1 MKRIAKYTLW
11 LLPLVLLTVAFT
23 EYPSTRQDFEISK
36 NLEIFANMYKEL
48 NSAYVDDL
56 DPGKVM
62 RTGIDAMLNNLDPF
76 TNYIAEA
83 DIEGYRLL
91 REGTSD
97 NIGFEF
103 KKIGDFVTV
112 TEIFQGL
119 PADKAGI
126 KIGDQIVA
134 VDNKD
139 TKNKSSDE
147 VDYVLRGATGTTAE
161 LTLRRPGQNSDF
173 KVKINREEMEMPNVP
188 YSGLVEGDVA
198 YVSLS
203 TFSQDAG
210 KNIGNA
216 VRELRRENPNIKG
229 IILDL
234 RGNGGGLLIEAVN
247 LCNVFIPKN
256 EIVVTTRGKLK
267 EQDRSFRTQAS
278 GIEEDLPL
286 TVLID
291 KNSASASEI
300 VSGTLQDYDR
310 GVLIGQ
316 RSYGKGLVQNTV
328 EVGYNSRLKL
338 TTAKYYIP
346 SGRCIQSVEYR
357 NGEPVDIADTRR
369 AAFKTRNGRPVLDGG
384 GVAPDIKIE
393 QASDI
398 PVVKSLQDQDIIFRF
413 VTEYC
418 KGKDKMPEI
427 KDLRFTDFDAFLSFV
442 QKENFVFRTESEK
455 LLEQFK
461 QKVTD
466 EGYNLSTAV
475 GSLETA
481 LGAAQLELIRKHK
494 DLISKLIEKDIAG
507 RYYYANGR
515 AQIGLLRDPE
525 VQEAIKVIRNPAQ
538 YKSILKKS

>member
-11 LLPLVLLTVAFT
+11 LLPLALMTVAFT
-23 EYPSTRQDFEISK
+23 EYPSNRQDFEISK

-48 NSAYVDDL
+48 NSAYVDEL

-62 RTGIDAMLNNLDPF
+62 RSGIDAMLNNLDPF

-103 KKIGDFVTV
+103 KKIDNFVTV

-119 PADKAGI
+119 PADKSGI
-126 KIGDQIVA
+126 KIGDQIIA

-139 TKNKSSDE
+139 IQSKSADE
-147 VDYVLRGATGTTAE
+147 LDYVLRGATGTSIE
-161 LTLRRPGQNSDF
+161 LTMRRPGQNGDF
-173 KVKINREEMEMPNVP
+173 KAKINRQEMDLPNVP
-188 YSGLVEGDVA
+188 YSGLVEGDIA

-216 VRELRRENPNIKG
+216 LRELRKENPNIKG
-229 IILDL
+229 VILDL
-234 RGNGGGLLIEAVN
+234 RGNGGGLLVEAVN
-247 LCNVFIPKN
+247 LCNVFIPRN
-256 EIVVTTRGKLK
+256 ELVVTTRGKLK
-267 EQDRSFRTQAS
+267 EQDRSFRTQ
-278 GIEEDLPL
+278 GMGVEENLPL
-286 TVLID
+286 AVLID

-357 NGEPVDIADTRR
+357 KGEPVDIADSRR
-369 AAFKTRNGRPVLDGG
+369 ATFKTRNGRVVLDGG

-393 QASDI
+393 QASNI
-398 PVVKSLQDQDIIFRF
+398 PVVKALQDQDIIFRF
-413 VTEYC
+413 VTDYC
-418 KGKDKMPEI
+418 KGKEKIAEI
-427 KDLRFTDFDAFLSFV
+427 KDLRFEEFDKFLAFV
-442 QKENFVFRTESEK
+442 QKENFIFRTESEK

-461 QKVTD
+461 QKAGA
-466 EGYNLSTAV
+466 EGYELGTAV
-475 GSLETA
+475 GSLESA
-481 LGAAQLELIRKHK
+481 LGTAQLNLIKKHK
-494 DLISKLIEKDIAG
+494 DLISKVIEKEIAG

-525 VQEAIKVIRNPAQ
+525 VHEAIKVIRDPAQ
-538 YKSILKKS
+538 YKSILKKI

>member
-1 MKRIAKYTLW
+1 MRRSIKYTLW
-11 LLPLVLLTVAFT
+11 LLPLALLTVAFN
-23 EYPSTRQDFEISK
+23 EYPSSRQEFEISK

-48 NSAYVDDL
+48 NSAYVDEL

-62 RTGIDAMLNNLDPF
+62 RSGIDAMLNNLDPF

-112 TEIFQGL
+112 TEVFQDL

-147 VDYVLRGATGTTAE
+147 VDYVLRGATGTTVE
-161 LTLRRPGQNSDF
+161 LSLRRPGQTNEL
-173 KVKINREEMEMPNVP
+173 KVKLNRQEMEPNNVP
-188 YSGLVEGDVA
+188 YSGLVEGDIA

-210 KNIGNA
+210 KNIA
-216 VRELRRENPNIKG
+216 TALRDLRKQNPNIKG

-234 RGNGGGLLIEAVN
+234 RGNGGGLLLEAVN
-247 LCNVFIPKN
+247 LCNVFLPKN
-256 EIVVTTRGKLK
+256 ELVVTTRGKLK
-267 EQDRSFRTQAS
+267 EQDRAFRTQS
-278 GIEEDLPL
+278 SPVSDDLPL

-310 GVLIGQ
+310 GILIGQ

-357 NGEPVDIADTRR
+357 NGEPVDIADSRR
-369 AAFKTRNGRPVLDGG
+369 ATFKTRNGRIVLDGG
-384 GVAPDIKIE
+384 GVAPDLKIE
-393 QASDI
+393 QASSI
-398 PVVKSLQDQDIIFRF
+398 PVVKALQDQDILFRF

-427 KDLRFTDFDAFLSFV
+427 KDLRFTDFEAFLAFV

-461 QKVTD
+461 QKSSE
-466 EGYNLSTAV
+466 EGYNVSASLSA
-475 GSLETA
+475 LETA
-481 LGAAQLELIRKHK
+481 LNAAQMDLIRKHK

-525 VQEAIKVIRNPAQ
+525 VQEAVKVMRDPVR
-538 YKSILKKS
+538 YKSILGAK

>member
-11 LLPLVLLTVAFT
+11 LLPLALMTVAFT
-23 EYPSTRQDFEISK
+23 EYPSNRQDFEISK

-48 NSAYVDDL
+48 NSAYVDEL

-62 RTGIDAMLNNLDPF
+62 RSGIDAMLNNLDPF

-103 KKIGDFVTV
+103 KKIDNFVTV

-119 PADKAGI
+119 PADKSGI
-126 KIGDQIVA
+126 KIGDQIIA

-139 TKNKSSDE
+139 IQSKSADE
-147 VDYVLRGATGTTAE
+147 LDYVLRGATGTSIE
-161 LTLRRPGQNSDF
+161 LTVRRPGQNSDF
-173 KVKINREEMEMPNVP
+173 KAKINRQEMDLPNVP
-188 YSGLVEGDVA
+188 YSGLVEGDIA

-216 VRELRRENPNIKG
+216 VRELRKENPNIKG
-229 IILDL
+229 VILDL
-234 RGNGGGLLIEAVN
+234 RGNGGGLLVEAVN
-247 LCNVFIPKN
+247 LCNVFIPRN
-256 EIVVTTRGKLK
+256 ELVVTTRGKLK
-267 EQDRSFRTQAS
+267 EQDRSFRTQS
-278 GIEEDLPL
+278 IGVEEILPL
-286 TVLID
+286 AVLID

-357 NGEPVDIADTRR
+357 NGEPVDIADSRR
-369 AAFKTRNGRPVLDGG
+369 ATFKTRNGRVVLDGG

-393 QASDI
+393 QASNI
-398 PVVKSLQDQDIIFRF
+398 PVVKALQDQDIIFRF
-413 VTEYC
+413 VTDYC
-418 KGKDKMPEI
+418 KGKEKIAEI
-427 KDLRFTDFDAFLSFV
+427 KDLRFEEFDKFLAFV
-442 QKENFVFRTESEK
+442 QKENFIFRTESEK

-461 QKVTD
+461 QKAGA
-466 EGYNLSTAV
+466 EGYELGTAV
-475 GSLETA
+475 GSLESA
-481 LGAAQLELIRKHK
+481 LGTAQLDLIKKHK
-494 DLISKLIEKDIAG
+494 DLISKVIEKEIAG

-525 VQEAIKVIRNPAQ
+525 VHEAIKVIRDPAQ
-538 YKSILKKS
+538 YKSILKKI

>member
-11 LLPLVLLTVAFT
+11 LLPLALMTVAFT
-23 EYPSTRQDFEISK
+23 EYPSNRQDFEISK

-48 NSAYVDDL
+48 NSAYVDEL

-62 RTGIDAMLNNLDPF
+62 RSGIDAMLNNLDPF

-103 KKIGDFVTV
+103 KKIDNFVTV

-119 PADKAGI
+119 PADKSGI
-126 KIGDQIVA
+126 KIGDQIIA

-139 TKNKSSDE
+139 IQSKSADE
-147 VDYVLRGATGTTAE
+147 LDYVLRGATGTSIE
-161 LTLRRPGQNSDF
+161 LTVRRPGQNSDF
-173 KVKINREEMEMPNVP
+173 KAKINRQEMDLPNVP
-188 YSGLVEGDVA
+188 YSGLVEGDIA

-216 VRELRRENPNIKG
+216 VRELRKENPNIKG
-229 IILDL
+229 VILDL
-234 RGNGGGLLIEAVN
+234 RGNGGGLLVEAVN
-247 LCNVFIPKN
+247 LCNVFIPRN
-256 EIVVTTRGKLK
+256 ELVVTTRGKLK
-267 EQDRSFRTQAS
+267 EQDRSFRTQ
-278 GIEEDLPL
+278 GIGVEEILPL
-286 TVLID
+286 AVLID

-357 NGEPVDIADTRR
+357 NGEPVDIADSRR
-369 AAFKTRNGRPVLDGG
+369 ATFKTRNGRVVLDGG

-393 QASDI
+393 QASNI
-398 PVVKSLQDQDIIFRF
+398 PVLKALQDQDIIFRF
-413 VTEYC
+413 VTDYC
-418 KGKDKMPEI
+418 KGKEKIAEI
-427 KDLRFTDFDAFLSFV
+427 KDLRFEEFDKFLAFV
-442 QKENFVFRTESEK
+442 QKENFIFRTESEK

-461 QKVTD
+461 QKAGA
-466 EGYNLSTAV
+466 EGYELGTAV
-475 GSLETA
+475 GSLESA
-481 LGAAQLELIRKHK
+481 LGTAQLDLIKKHK
-494 DLISKLIEKDIAG
+494 DLISKVIEKEIAG

-525 VQEAIKVIRNPAQ
+525 VHEAIKVIRDPAQ
-538 YKSILKKS
+538 YKSILKKI

>member
-11 LLPLVLLTVAFT
+11 LLPLALMTVAFT
-23 EYPSTRQDFEISK
+23 EYPSNRQDFEISK

-48 NSAYVDDL
+48 NSAYVDEL

-62 RTGIDAMLNNLDPF
+62 RSGIDAMLNNLDPF

-103 KKIGDFVTV
+103 KKIDNFVTV
-112 TEIFQGL
+112 TELFEGL
-119 PADKAGI
+119 PADKSGI
-126 KIGDQIVA
+126 KIGDQIIA

-139 TKNKSSDE
+139 IQSKSADE
-147 VDYVLRGATGTTAE
+147 LDYVLRGATGTSIE
-161 LTLRRPGQNSDF
+161 LTMRRPGQTGDF
-173 KVKINREEMEMPNVP
+173 KAKINRQEMDLPNVP
-188 YSGLVEGDVA
+188 YSGLVEGDIA

-216 VRELRRENPNIKG
+216 VRELRKENPNIKG
-229 IILDL
+229 VILDL
-234 RGNGGGLLIEAVN
+234 RGNGGGLLVEAVN
-247 LCNVFIPKN
+247 LCNVFIPRN
-256 EIVVTTRGKLK
+256 ELVVTTRGKLR
-267 EQDRSFRTQAS
+267 EQDRSFRTQ
-278 GIEEDLPL
+278 GMGVEENLPL
-286 TVLID
+286 AVLID

-357 NGEPVDIADTRR
+357 NGEPVDIADSRR
-369 AAFKTRNGRPVLDGG
+369 ATFKTRNGRVVLDGG

-393 QASDI
+393 QASNI
-398 PVVKSLQDQDIIFRF
+398 PVVKALQDQDIIFRF
-413 VTEYC
+413 VTDYC
-418 KGKDKMPEI
+418 KGKEKIAEI
-427 KDLRFTDFDAFLSFV
+427 KDLRFEEFDKFLAFV
-442 QKENFVFRTESEK
+442 QKENFIFRTESEK

-461 QKVTD
+461 QKASA
-466 EGYNLSTAV
+466 EGYELGNSV

-481 LGAAQLELIRKHK
+481 LGTAQLDLIKKHK
-494 DLISKLIEKDIAG
+494 DLISKVIEKEIAG

-525 VQEAIKVIRNPAQ
+525 VHEAIKVIRDPAR
-538 YKSILKKS
+538 YKSILKKI

>member
-1 MKRIAKYTLW
+1 HFFPI
-11 LLPLVLLTVAFT
+11 
-23 EYPSTRQDFEISK
+23 DF
-36 NLEIFANMYKEL
+36 
-48 NSAYVDDL
+48 
-56 DPGKVM
+56 
-62 RTGIDAMLNNLDPF
+62 
-76 TNYIAEA
+76 
-83 DIEGYRLL
+83 
-91 REGTSD
+91 
-97 NIGFEF
+97 
-103 KKIGDFVTV
+103 
-112 TEIFQGL
+112 
-119 PADKAGI
+119 
-126 KIGDQIVA
+126 
-134 VDNKD
+134 
-139 TKNKSSDE
+139 
-147 VDYVLRGATGTTAE
+147 
-161 LTLRRPGQNSDF
+161 DF

-393 QASDI
+393 QASNI

>member
-11 LLPLVLLTVAFT
+11 LLPLALMTVAFT
-23 EYPSTRQDFEISK
+23 EYPSNRQDFEISK

-48 NSAYVDDL
+48 NSAYVDEL

-62 RTGIDAMLNNLDPF
+62 RSGIDAMLNNLDPF

-103 KKIGDFVTV
+103 KKIDNFVTV

-119 PADKAGI
+119 PADKSGI
-126 KIGDQIVA
+126 KIGDQIIA

-139 TKNKSSDE
+139 IQSKSADE
-147 VDYVLRGATGTTAE
+147 LDYVLRGATGTSIE
-161 LTLRRPGQNSDF
+161 LTVRRPGQTGDF
-173 KVKINREEMEMPNVP
+173 KAKINRQEMDLPNVP
-188 YSGLVEGDVA
+188 YSGLVEGDIA

-216 VRELRRENPNIKG
+216 LRELRKENPNIKG
-229 IILDL
+229 VILDL
-234 RGNGGGLLIEAVN
+234 RGNGGGLLVEAVN
-247 LCNVFIPKN
+247 LCNVFIPRN
-256 EIVVTTRGKLK
+256 ELVVTTRGKLK
-267 EQDRSFRTQAS
+267 EQDRSFRTQ
-278 GIEEDLPL
+278 GMGVEENLPL
-286 TVLID
+286 AVLID

-357 NGEPVDIADTRR
+357 NGEPVDIADSRR
-369 AAFKTRNGRPVLDGG
+369 ATFKTRNGRVVLDGG

-393 QASDI
+393 QASNI
-398 PVVKSLQDQDIIFRF
+398 PVVKALQDQDIIFRF
-413 VTEYC
+413 VTDYC
-418 KGKDKMPEI
+418 KGKEKVAEI
-427 KDLRFTDFDAFLSFV
+427 KDLRFEEFDKFLAFV
-442 QKENFVFRTESEK
+442 QKENFIFRTESEK

-461 QKVTD
+461 QKAGA
-466 EGYNLSTAV
+466 EGYELGTAV
-475 GSLETA
+475 GSLESA
-481 LGAAQLELIRKHK
+481 LGTAQLNLIKKHK
-494 DLISKLIEKDIAG
+494 DLISKVIEKEIAG

-525 VQEAIKVIRNPAQ
+525 VHEAIKVIRDPAQ
-538 YKSILKKS
+538 YKSILKKI

>member
-11 LLPLVLLTVAFT
+11 LLPLALMTVAFT
-23 EYPSTRQDFEISK
+23 EYPSNRQDFEISK

-48 NSAYVDDL
+48 NSAYVDEL

-62 RTGIDAMLNNLDPF
+62 RSGIDAMLNNLDPF

-103 KKIGDFVTV
+103 KKIDNFVTV
-112 TEIFQGL
+112 TELFEGL
-119 PADKAGI
+119 PADKSGI
-126 KIGDQIVA
+126 KIGDQIIA

-139 TKNKSSDE
+139 IQSKSADE
-147 VDYVLRGATGTTAE
+147 LDYVLRGATGTSIE
-161 LTLRRPGQNSDF
+161 LTMRRPGQTGDF
-173 KVKINREEMEMPNVP
+173 KAKINRQEMDLPNVP
-188 YSGLVEGDVA
+188 YSGLVEGDIA

-216 VRELRRENPNIKG
+216 VRELRKENPNIKG
-229 IILDL
+229 VILDL
-234 RGNGGGLLIEAVN
+234 RGNGGGLLVEAVN
-247 LCNVFIPKN
+247 LCNVFIPRN
-256 EIVVTTRGKLK
+256 ELVVTTRGKLK
-267 EQDRSFRTQAS
+267 EQDRSFRTQ
-278 GIEEDLPL
+278 GMGVEENLPL
-286 TVLID
+286 AVLID

-357 NGEPVDIADTRR
+357 NGEPVDIADSRR
-369 AAFKTRNGRPVLDGG
+369 ATFKTRNGRVVLDGG

-393 QASDI
+393 QASNI
-398 PVVKSLQDQDIIFRF
+398 PVVKALQDQDIIFRF
-413 VTEYC
+413 VTDYC
-418 KGKDKMPEI
+418 KGKEKIAEI
-427 KDLRFTDFDAFLSFV
+427 KDLRFEEFDKFLAFV
-442 QKENFVFRTESEK
+442 QKENFIFRTESEK

-461 QKVTD
+461 QKASA
-466 EGYNLSTAV
+466 EGYELGNSV

-481 LGAAQLELIRKHK
+481 LGTAQLDLIKKHK
-494 DLISKLIEKDIAG
+494 DLISKVIEKEIAG

-525 VQEAIKVIRNPAQ
+525 VHEAIKVIRDPAR
-538 YKSILKKS
+538 YKSILKKI

>member
-11 LLPLVLLTVAFT
+11 LLPLALMTVAFT
-23 EYPSTRQDFEISK
+23 EYPSNRQDFEISK

-48 NSAYVDDL
+48 NSAYVDEL

-62 RTGIDAMLNNLDPF
+62 RSGIDAMLNNLDPF

-103 KKIGDFVTV
+103 KKIDNFVTV
-112 TEIFQGL
+112 TELFEGL
-119 PADKAGI
+119 PADKSGI
-126 KIGDQIVA
+126 KIGDQIIA

-139 TKNKSSDE
+139 IQSKSADE
-147 VDYVLRGATGTTAE
+147 LDYVLRGATGTSIE
-161 LTLRRPGQNSDF
+161 LTMRRPGQTGDF
-173 KVKINREEMEMPNVP
+173 KAKINRQEMDLPNVP
-188 YSGLVEGDVA
+188 YSGLVEGDIA

-216 VRELRRENPNIKG
+216 VRELRKENPNIKG
-229 IILDL
+229 VILDL
-234 RGNGGGLLIEAVN
+234 RGNGGGLLVEAVN
-247 LCNVFIPKN
+247 LCNVFIPRN
-256 EIVVTTRGKLK
+256 ELVVTTRGKLK
-267 EQDRSFRTQAS
+267 EQDRSFRTQ
-278 GIEEDLPL
+278 GMGVEENLPL
-286 TVLID
+286 AVLID

-357 NGEPVDIADTRR
+357 NGEPVDIADSRR
-369 AAFKTRNGRPVLDGG
+369 ATFKTRNGRVVLDGG

-393 QASDI
+393 QASNI
-398 PVVKSLQDQDIIFRF
+398 PVVKALQDQDIIFRF
-413 VTEYC
+413 VTDYC
-418 KGKDKMPEI
+418 KGKEKIAEI
-427 KDLRFTDFDAFLSFV
+427 KDLRFEEFDKFLAFV
-442 QKENFVFRTESEK
+442 QKENLIFRTESEK

-461 QKVTD
+461 QKASA
-466 EGYNLSTAV
+466 EGYELGNSV

-481 LGAAQLELIRKHK
+481 LGTAQLDLIKKHK
-494 DLISKLIEKDIAG
+494 DLISKVIEKEIAG

-525 VQEAIKVIRNPAQ
+525 VHEAIKVIRDPAR
-538 YKSILKKS
+538 YKSILKKI

>member
-11 LLPLVLLTVAFT
+11 LLPLALMTVAFT
-23 EYPSTRQDFEISK
+23 EYPSNRQDFEISK

-48 NSAYVDDL
+48 NSAYVDEL

-62 RTGIDAMLNNLDPF
+62 RSGIDAMLNNLDPF

-103 KKIGDFVTV
+103 KKIDNFVTV
-112 TEIFQGL
+112 TELFEGL
-119 PADKAGI
+119 PADKSGI
-126 KIGDQIVA
+126 KIGDQIIA

-139 TKNKSSDE
+139 IQSKSADE
-147 VDYVLRGATGTTAE
+147 LDYVLRGATGTSIE
-161 LTLRRPGQNSDF
+161 LTMRRPGQTGDF
-173 KVKINREEMEMPNVP
+173 KAKINRQEMDLPNVP
-188 YSGLVEGDVA
+188 YSGLVEGDIA

-216 VRELRRENPNIKG
+216 VRELRKENPNIKG
-229 IILDL
+229 VILDL
-234 RGNGGGLLIEAVN
+234 RGNGGGLLVEAVN
-247 LCNVFIPKN
+247 LCNVFIPRN
-256 EIVVTTRGKLK
+256 ELVVTTRGKLK
-267 EQDRSFRTQAS
+267 EQDRSFRTQ
-278 GIEEDLPL
+278 GMGVEENLPL
-286 TVLID
+286 AVLID

-357 NGEPVDIADTRR
+357 NGEPVDIADSRR
-369 AAFKTRNGRPVLDGG
+369 ATFKTRNGRVVLDGG

-393 QASDI
+393 QASNI
-398 PVVKSLQDQDIIFRF
+398 PVVKALQDQDIIFRF
-413 VTEYC
+413 VTDYC
-418 KGKDKMPEI
+418 KGKEKIAEI
-427 KDLRFTDFDAFLSFV
+427 KDLRFEEFDKFLAFV
-442 QKENFVFRTESEK
+442 QKENFIFRTESEK

-461 QKVTD
+461 QKAIA
-466 EGYNLSTAV
+466 EGYELGNSV

-481 LGAAQLELIRKHK
+481 LGTAQLDLIKKHK
-494 DLISKLIEKDIAG
+494 DLISKVIEKEIAG

-525 VQEAIKVIRNPAQ
+525 VHEAIKVIRDPAR
-538 YKSILKKS
+538 YNSILKKI

>member
-11 LLPLVLLTVAFT
+11 LLPLALMTVAFT
-23 EYPSTRQDFEISK
+23 EYPSNRQDFEISK

-48 NSAYVDDL
+48 NSAYVDEL

-62 RTGIDAMLNNLDPF
+62 RSGIDAMLNNLDPF

-103 KKIGDFVTV
+103 KKIDNFVTV
-112 TEIFQGL
+112 TELFEGL
-119 PADKAGI
+119 PADKSGI
-126 KIGDQIVA
+126 KIGDQIIA

-139 TKNKSSDE
+139 IQSKSADE
-147 VDYVLRGATGTTAE
+147 LDYVLRGATGTSIE
-161 LTLRRPGQNSDF
+161 LTMRRPGQSGDF
-173 KVKINREEMEMPNVP
+173 KAKINRQEMDLPNVP
-188 YSGLVEGDVA
+188 YSGLVEGDIA

-216 VRELRRENPNIKG
+216 VRELRKENPNIKG
-229 IILDL
+229 VILDL
-234 RGNGGGLLIEAVN
+234 RGNGGGLLVEAVN
-247 LCNVFIPKN
+247 LCNVFIPRN
-256 EIVVTTRGKLK
+256 ELVVTTRGKLK
-267 EQDRSFRTQAS
+267 EQDRSFRTQ
-278 GIEEDLPL
+278 GMGVEENLPL
-286 TVLID
+286 AVLID

-357 NGEPVDIADTRR
+357 NGEPVDIADSRR
-369 AAFKTRNGRPVLDGG
+369 ATFKTRNGRVVLDGG

-393 QASDI
+393 QASNI
-398 PVVKSLQDQDIIFRF
+398 PVVKALQDQDIIFRF
-413 VTEYC
+413 VTDYC
-418 KGKDKMPEI
+418 KGKEKIAEI
-427 KDLRFTDFDAFLSFV
+427 KDLRFEEFDKFLAFV
-442 QKENFVFRTESEK
+442 QKENFIFRTESEK

-461 QKVTD
+461 QKASA
-466 EGYNLSTAV
+466 EGYELGNSV

-481 LGAAQLELIRKHK
+481 LGTAQLDLIKKHK
-494 DLISKLIEKDIAG
+494 DLISKVIEKEIAG

-525 VQEAIKVIRNPAQ
+525 VHEAIKVIRDPAQ
-538 YKSILKKS
+538 YKSILKKI

>member
-11 LLPLVLLTVAFT
+11 LLPLALMTVAFT
-23 EYPSTRQDFEISK
+23 EYPSNRQDFEISK

-48 NSAYVDDL
+48 NSGYVDEL

-62 RTGIDAMLNNLDPF
+62 RSGIDAMLNNLDPF

-103 KKIGDFVTV
+103 KKIDNFVTV

-119 PADKAGI
+119 PADKSGI
-126 KIGDQIVA
+126 KIGDQIIA

-139 TKNKSSDE
+139 IQSKSADE
-147 VDYVLRGATGTTAE
+147 LDYVLRGATGTSIE
-161 LTLRRPGQNSDF
+161 LTVHRPGQNGDF
-173 KVKINREEMEMPNVP
+173 KAKINRQEMDLPNVP
-188 YSGLVEGDVA
+188 YSGLVEGDIA

-216 VRELRRENPNIKG
+216 VRELRKENPNIKG
-229 IILDL
+229 VILDL
-234 RGNGGGLLIEAVN
+234 RGNGGGLLVEAVN

-256 EIVVTTRGKLK
+256 ELVVTTRGKLK
-267 EQDRSFRTQAS
+267 EQDRSFRTQAM
-278 GIEEDLPL
+278 GVEENLPMA
-286 TVLID
+286 VLID

-357 NGEPVDIADTRR
+357 NGEPVDIADSRR
-369 AAFKTRNGRPVLDGG
+369 ATFKTRNGRVVLDGG

-393 QASDI
+393 QASNI
-398 PVVKSLQDQDIIFRF
+398 PVVKALQDQDIIFRF

-418 KGKDKMPEI
+418 KGKEKMPEI
-427 KDLRFTDFDAFLSFV
+427 KDLRFEEFDKFLAFV
-442 QKENFVFRTESEK
+442 QKENFIFRTESEK

-461 QKVTD
+461 QKATA
-466 EGYNLSTAV
+466 EGYEINTALT
-475 GSLETA
+475 SLESA
-481 LGAAQLELIRKHK
+481 LGTAQLNLIKKHQE
-494 DLISKLIEKDIAG
+494 LISKVIEKEIAG

-525 VQEAIKVIRNPAQ
+525 VHEAIKVIRDPAR
-538 YKSILKKS
+538 YKSILKKI

>member
-11 LLPLVLLTVAFT
+11 LLPLALMTVAFT
-23 EYPSTRQDFEISK
+23 EYPSNRQDFEISK

-48 NSAYVDDL
+48 NSAYVDEL

-62 RTGIDAMLNNLDPF
+62 RSGIDAMLNNLDPF

-103 KKIGDFVTV
+103 KKIDNFVTV

-119 PADKAGI
+119 PADKSGI
-126 KIGDQIVA
+126 KIGDQIIA

-139 TKNKSSDE
+139 IQSKSADE
-147 VDYVLRGATGTTAE
+147 LDYVLRGATGTSIE
-161 LTLRRPGQNSDF
+161 LTVRRPGQNSDF
-173 KVKINREEMEMPNVP
+173 KAKINRQEMDLPNVP
-188 YSGLVEGDVA
+188 YSGLVEGDIA

-216 VRELRRENPNIKG
+216 VRELRKENPNIKG
-229 IILDL
+229 VILDL
-234 RGNGGGLLIEAVN
+234 RGNGGGLLVEAVN
-247 LCNVFIPKN
+247 LCNVFIPRN
-256 EIVVTTRGKLK
+256 ELVVTTRGKLK
-267 EQDRSFRTQAS
+267 EQDRSFRTQ
-278 GIEEDLPL
+278 GIGVEEILPL
-286 TVLID
+286 AVLID

-357 NGEPVDIADTRR
+357 NGEPVDIADSRR
-369 AAFKTRNGRPVLDGG
+369 ATFKTRNGRVVLDGG

-393 QASDI
+393 QASNI
-398 PVVKSLQDQDIIFRF
+398 PVVKALQDQDIIFRF
-413 VTEYC
+413 VTDYC
-418 KGKDKMPEI
+418 KGKEKIAEI
-427 KDLRFTDFDAFLSFV
+427 KDLRFEEFDKFLAFV
-442 QKENFVFRTESEK
+442 QKENFIFRTESEK

-461 QKVTD
+461 QKAGA
-466 EGYNLSTAV
+466 EGYELGTAV
-475 GSLETA
+475 GSLESA
-481 LGAAQLELIRKHK
+481 LGTAQLDLIKKHK
-494 DLISKLIEKDIAG
+494 DLISKVIEKEIAG

-525 VQEAIKVIRNPAQ
+525 VHEAIKVIRDPAQ
-538 YKSILKKS
+538 YKSILKKI

>member
-1 MKRIAKYTLW
+1 MKRVAKYTLW
-11 LLPLVLLTVAFT
+11 LLPLVLMTVAFT

-48 NSAYVDDL
+48 NTGYVDEL

-62 RTGIDAMLNNLDPF
+62 RDGIDAMLNNLDPF

-103 KKIGDFVTV
+103 KKIGDFTTV

-119 PADKAGI
+119 PADKAGV

-139 TKNKSSDE
+139 TKNKSTDE
-147 VDYVLRGATGTTAE
+147 VDYIMRGATGTTIE

-173 KVKINREEMEMPNVP
+173 KVKINRQEMDLPNVP
-188 YSGLVEGDVA
+188 YSGMVEGDIA

-210 KNIGNA
+210 KNIA
-216 VRELRRENPNIKG
+216 TALRGLLRENPNTKG

-256 EIVVTTRGKLK
+256 ELVTTTRGKIK
-267 EQDRSFRTQAS
+267 EQDRSFRTQNS
-278 GIEEDLPL
+278 PVSEDLPM

-310 GVLIGQ
+310 AVLIGQ
-316 RSYGKGLVQNTV
+316 RSYGKGLVQNTL

-357 NGEPVDIADTRR
+357 NGEPVDIADSRR
-369 AAFKTRNGRPVLDGG
+369 ATFKTRNGRTVLDGG
-384 GVAPDIKIE
+384 GVAPDIKVE
-393 QASDI
+393 QASNI
-398 PVVKSLQDQDIIFRF
+398 PVVKALQDQDIIFRY

-418 KGKDKMPEI
+418 KGKEKMPEV
-427 KDLRFTDFDAFLSFV
+427 KDLRFTEFDSFLAFV

-461 QKVTD
+461 QKAKD
-466 EGYNLSTAV
+466 EGYEINSSITAME
-475 GSLETA
+475 SA
-481 LGAAQLELIRKHK
+481 LTTAQLDLIRKHK

-525 VQEAIKVIRNPAQ
+525 VQEAVKVMRDQAR
-538 YKSILKKS
+538 YKTILKKS

>member
-11 LLPLVLLTVAFT
+11 LLPLALMTVAFT
-23 EYPSTRQDFEISK
+23 EYPSNRQDFEISK

-48 NSAYVDDL
+48 NSAYVDEL

-62 RTGIDAMLNNLDPF
+62 RSGIDAMLNNLDPF

-103 KKIGDFVTV
+103 KKIDNFVTV
-112 TEIFQGL
+112 TELFEGL
-119 PADKAGI
+119 PADKSGI
-126 KIGDQIVA
+126 KIGDQIIA

-139 TKNKSSDE
+139 IQSKSADE
-147 VDYVLRGATGTTAE
+147 LDYVLRGATGTSIE
-161 LTLRRPGQNSDF
+161 LTMRRPGQTGDF
-173 KVKINREEMEMPNVP
+173 KAKINRQEMDLPNVP
-188 YSGLVEGDVA
+188 YSGLVEGDIA

-216 VRELRRENPNIKG
+216 VRELRKENPNIKG
-229 IILDL
+229 VILDL
-234 RGNGGGLLIEAVN
+234 RGNGGGLLVEAVN
-247 LCNVFIPKN
+247 LCNVFIPRN
-256 EIVVTTRGKLK
+256 ELVVTTRGKLR
-267 EQDRSFRTQAS
+267 EQDRSFRTQ
-278 GIEEDLPL
+278 GMGVEENLPL
-286 TVLID
+286 AVLID

-357 NGEPVDIADTRR
+357 NGEPVDIADSRR
-369 AAFKTRNGRPVLDGG
+369 ATFKTRNGRVVLDGG

-393 QASDI
+393 QASNI
-398 PVVKSLQDQDIIFRF
+398 PVVKALQDQDIIFRF
-413 VTEYC
+413 VTDYC
-418 KGKDKMPEI
+418 KGKEKVAEI
-427 KDLRFTDFDAFLSFV
+427 KDLRFEEFDKFLAFV
-442 QKENFVFRTESEK
+442 QKENFIFRTESEK

-461 QKVTD
+461 QKASA
-466 EGYNLSTAV
+466 EGYELDNSV
-475 GSLETA
+475 GSLESA
-481 LGAAQLELIRKHK
+481 LGTAQLNLIKKHK
-494 DLISKLIEKDIAG
+494 DLISKVIEKEIAG

-525 VQEAIKVIRNPAQ
+525 VHEAIKVIRDPAR
-538 YKSILKKS
+538 YKSILKKI

>member
-11 LLPLVLLTVAFT
+11 LLPLALMTVAFT
-23 EYPSTRQDFEISK
+23 EYPSNRQDFEISK

-48 NSAYVDDL
+48 NSAYVDEL

-62 RTGIDAMLNNLDPF
+62 RSGIDAMLNNLDPF

-103 KKIGDFVTV
+103 KKIDNFVTV
-112 TEIFQGL
+112 TELFEGL
-119 PADKAGI
+119 PADKSGI
-126 KIGDQIVA
+126 KIGDQIIA

-139 TKNKSSDE
+139 IQSKSADE
-147 VDYVLRGATGTTAE
+147 LDYVLRGATGTSIE
-161 LTLRRPGQNSDF
+161 LTMRRPGQSGDF
-173 KVKINREEMEMPNVP
+173 KAKINRQEMDLPNVP
-188 YSGLVEGDVA
+188 YSGLVEGDIA

-216 VRELRRENPNIKG
+216 VRELRKENPNIKG
-229 IILDL
+229 VILDL
-234 RGNGGGLLIEAVN
+234 RGNGGGLLVEAVN
-247 LCNVFIPKN
+247 LCNVFIPRN
-256 EIVVTTRGKLK
+256 ELVVTTRGKLK
-267 EQDRSFRTQAS
+267 EQDRSFRTQ
-278 GIEEDLPL
+278 GMGVEENLPL
-286 TVLID
+286 AVLID

-357 NGEPVDIADTRR
+357 NGEPVDIADSRR
-369 AAFKTRNGRPVLDGG
+369 ATFKTRNGRVVLDGG

-393 QASDI
+393 QASNI
-398 PVVKSLQDQDIIFRF
+398 PVVKALQDQDIIFRF
-413 VTEYC
+413 VTDYC
-418 KGKDKMPEI
+418 KGKEKIAEI
-427 KDLRFTDFDAFLSFV
+427 KDLRFEEFDKFLAFV
-442 QKENFVFRTESEK
+442 QKENFIFRTESEK

-461 QKVTD
+461 QKAIA
-466 EGYNLSTAV
+466 EGYELGNSV

-481 LGAAQLELIRKHK
+481 LGTAQLDLIKKHK
-494 DLISKLIEKDIAG
+494 DLISKVIEKEIAG

-525 VQEAIKVIRNPAQ
+525 VHEAIKVIRDPAR
-538 YKSILKKS
+538 YNSILKKI

>member
-11 LLPLVLLTVAFT
+11 LLPLALMTVAFT
-23 EYPSTRQDFEISK
+23 EYPSNRQDFEISK

-48 NSAYVDDL
+48 NSAYVDEL

-62 RTGIDAMLNNLDPF
+62 RSGIDAMLNNLDPF

-103 KKIGDFVTV
+103 KKIDNFVTV
-112 TEIFQGL
+112 TELFEGL
-119 PADKAGI
+119 PADKSGI
-126 KIGDQIVA
+126 KIGDQIIA

-139 TKNKSSDE
+139 IQSKSADE
-147 VDYVLRGATGTTAE
+147 LDYVLRGATGTSIE
-161 LTLRRPGQNSDF
+161 LTMRRPGQTGDF
-173 KVKINREEMEMPNVP
+173 KAKINRQEMDLPNVP
-188 YSGLVEGDVA
+188 YSGLVEGDIA

-216 VRELRRENPNIKG
+216 VRELRKENPNIKG
-229 IILDL
+229 VILDL
-234 RGNGGGLLIEAVN
+234 RGNGGGLLVEAVN
-247 LCNVFIPKN
+247 LCNVFIPRN
-256 EIVVTTRGKLK
+256 ELVVTTRGKLR
-267 EQDRSFRTQAS
+267 EQDRSFRTQ
-278 GIEEDLPL
+278 GMGVEENLPL
-286 TVLID
+286 AVLID

-357 NGEPVDIADTRR
+357 NGEPVDIADSRR
-369 AAFKTRNGRPVLDGG
+369 ATFKTRNGRVVLDGG

-393 QASDI
+393 QASNI
-398 PVVKSLQDQDIIFRF
+398 PVVKALQDQDIIFRF
-413 VTEYC
+413 VTDYC
-418 KGKDKMPEI
+418 KGEEKIAEI
-427 KDLRFTDFDAFLSFV
+427 KDLRFEEFDKFLAFV
-442 QKENFVFRTESEK
+442 QKENFIFRTESEK

-461 QKVTD
+461 QKASA
-466 EGYNLSTAV
+466 EGYELGNSV

-481 LGAAQLELIRKHK
+481 LGTAQLDLIKKHK
-494 DLISKLIEKDIAG
+494 DLISKVIEKEIAG

-525 VQEAIKVIRNPAQ
+525 VHEAIKVIRDPAR
-538 YKSILKKS
+538 YKSILKKI

>member
-11 LLPLVLLTVAFT
+11 LLPLALMTVAFT
-23 EYPSTRQDFEISK
+23 EYPSNRQDFEISK

-48 NSAYVDDL
+48 NSAYVDEL

-62 RTGIDAMLNNLDPF
+62 RSGIDAMLNNLDPF

-103 KKIGDFVTV
+103 KKIDNFVTV
-112 TEIFQGL
+112 TELFEGL
-119 PADKAGI
+119 PADKSGI
-126 KIGDQIVA
+126 KIGDQIIA

-139 TKNKSSDE
+139 IQSKSADE
-147 VDYVLRGATGTTAE
+147 LDYVLRGATGTNIE
-161 LTLRRPGQNSDF
+161 LTMRRPGQTGDF
-173 KVKINREEMEMPNVP
+173 KAKINRQEMDLPNVP
-188 YSGLVEGDVA
+188 YSGLVEGDIA

-216 VRELRRENPNIKG
+216 VRELRKENPNIKG
-229 IILDL
+229 VILDL
-234 RGNGGGLLIEAVN
+234 RGNGGGLLVEAVN
-247 LCNVFIPKN
+247 LCNVFIPRN
-256 EIVVTTRGKLK
+256 ELVVTTRGKLR
-267 EQDRSFRTQAS
+267 EQDRSFRTQ
-278 GIEEDLPL
+278 GMGVEENLPL
-286 TVLID
+286 AVLID

-357 NGEPVDIADTRR
+357 NGEPVDIADSRR
-369 AAFKTRNGRPVLDGG
+369 ATFKTRNGRVVLDGG

-393 QASDI
+393 QASNI
-398 PVVKSLQDQDIIFRF
+398 PVVKALQDQDIIFRF
-413 VTEYC
+413 VTDYC
-418 KGKDKMPEI
+418 KGKEKIAEI
-427 KDLRFTDFDAFLSFV
+427 KDLRFEEFDKFLAFV
-442 QKENFVFRTESEK
+442 QKENFIFRTESEK

-461 QKVTD
+461 QKAGA
-466 EGYNLSTAV
+466 EGYELGTAV
-475 GSLETA
+475 GSLESA
-481 LGAAQLELIRKHK
+481 LGTAQLNLIKKHK
-494 DLISKLIEKDIAG
+494 DLISKVIEKEIAG

-525 VQEAIKVIRNPAQ
+525 VHEAIKVIRDPAQ
-538 YKSILKKS
+538 YKSILKKI